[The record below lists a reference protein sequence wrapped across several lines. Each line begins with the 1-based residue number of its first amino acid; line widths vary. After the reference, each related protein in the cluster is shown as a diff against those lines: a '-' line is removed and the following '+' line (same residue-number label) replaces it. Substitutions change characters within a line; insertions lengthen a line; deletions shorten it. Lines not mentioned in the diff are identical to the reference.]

1 MPSGSTEIRRA
12 ESPLD
17 GPRELRRPVR
27 PKSLRVVVVDAHGM
41 FVELL
46 GAALASF
53 YGLEIVAKAG
63 TVSMGAEA
71 CARHAPD
78 LLILNPEL
86 PDGCGLTI
94 PKVLA
99 AVNPSGKV
107 IVVASGGSLARTRRS
122 AALLPQVHAIVDQ
135 TAGLSA
141 FSREITR
148 LLESFGGTAAG
159 LQARRSLSGR
169 QLEVFELLG
178 HGLTNAEIAS
188 RLGIGVQ
195 TVETHRKCIAKKLG
209 ATGVELVR
217 LAVLHVVANGQRQL
231 EKQLVQ
237 RQ

>member
-1 MPSGSTEIRRA
+1 
-12 ESPLD
+12 LD

-27 PKSLRVVVVDAHGM
+27 PQSLRVVVVDAHGM
-41 FVELL
+41 FVDLL

-53 YGLEIVAKAG
+53 YELEIVAKAS
-63 TVSMGAEA
+63 TVRAGIAA
-71 CARHAPD
+71 CERHAPD

-86 PDGCGLTI
+86 SDGCGLSI

-99 AVNPSGKV
+99 VVNPAGKV
-107 IVVASGGSLARTRRS
+107 IVVASGVSLARTRRT
-122 AALLPQVHAIVDQ
+122 AALAPQVYAIVDQ

-148 LLESFGGTAAG
+148 LLESIGRAPAG
-159 LQARRSLSGR
+159 LQARRILSGR

-217 LAVLHVVANGQRQL
+217 LAVLHVVANGQRPL

-237 RQ
+237 RK